1 MDGRGCRTG
10 GVGHEGG
17 DVRLAGWVI
26 MVCARGV
33 QDGRKGPVPGGMH
46 ALNQARARASPSSPS

>member
-1 MDGRGCRTG
+1 
-10 GVGHEGG
+10 VGHEGG